1 MEKQILERR
10 SVIET
15 VLPQS
20 MFHGE
25 EENEKGHPR
34 CCFEDEE
41 LCHESIHL
49 VVNVVVTKAARY
61 YLVNGLAL
69 IYSKNTCMNLW

>member
-25 EENEKGHPR
+25 EENEK
-34 CCFEDEE
+34 
-41 LCHESIHL
+41 
-49 VVNVVVTKAARY
+49 
-61 YLVNGLAL
+61 
-69 IYSKNTCMNLW
+69 